1 LTNHFYSKFQNKMT
15 TPVNMSEKI
24 QSLLSSQN
32 TDGTDIWI
40 SILHTSH
47 TNPTKEFE
55 STFMK
60 PLLEQNISPYFL
72 SFLSNRKLEKY
83 SEEWNYQPKML
94 SILLMTKQMFQ
105 QKKTEKLTKDE
116 FMEIEQPIVED
127 IVQKN
132 EIKEE
137 EIEEKTQ
144 EFFEE
149 KFGELNLNQSETLP
163 QESEEI
169 KNEPE
174 KEEPK
179 KKASFKLQE
188 SEDEEEIPKSPKKKL
203 ISEILEEFQVSSTLK
218 NNEIFRNPFVNIGA
232 FSFRSPFSFQN
243 EEFNKKFVFPEMKTE
258 TIENSII
265 DFN

>member
-1 LTNHFYSKFQNKMT
+1 MT
-15 TPVNMSEKI
+15 TSISEKI

-32 TDGTDIWI
+32 TDGTDIWA

-94 SILLMTKQMFQ
+94 SILLITKQMFQ
-105 QKKTEKLTKDE
+105 KKKTQKLTKDE
-116 FMEIEQPIVED
+116 IGQPIVED
-127 IVQKN
+127 IVEKN
-132 EIKEE
+132 ETKKEDIHVGIAE
-137 EIEEKTQ
+137 NTQ

-149 KFGELNLNQSETLP
+149 KFRALNLNQTGTLP

-169 KNEPE
+169 KNKPE
-174 KEEPK
+174 KEEPNIQSK
-179 KKASFKLQE
+179 KIASFKVQE
-188 SEDEEEIPKSPKKKL
+188 SEDEEIPKTQVQEPNVA
-203 ISEILEEFQVSSTLK
+203 EF
-218 NNEIFRNPFVNIGA
+218 FFY
-232 FSFRSPFSFQN
+232 
-243 EEFNKKFVFPEMKTE
+243 
-258 TIENSII
+258 
-265 DFN
+265 